1 MQLNPLL
8 HAELVTGRRQSALI
22 DLWST
27 TGFAAAVSEVTGPH
41 VYEFGELPVPT
52 VAITLYD
59 VRRHVLI
66 ENGRVRRDAPVRA
79 GRFRIGQPGRSVV
92 VDAVPEV
99 RSGKLLLFYLGE
111 ALLREAGAA
120 RGSAAPI
127 ALMDKAWDADDP
139 MLEMSARRLVEASE
153 SGLRP
158 NALLAEQ
165 VAYTLALH
173 LSDRYAAPDSRTSAQ
188 LPEPDEAMRRRV
200 AELVLDDPAAPI
212 TLTAMAQA
220 AGMSPSHFIR
230 SFKRTTGLTP
240 HRFVVEQRVLA
251 ARHLL
256 ETSDLPTVEVALA
269 VGFSSQSHFGVAFR
283 AVTGESPARYRRLLR
298 GRG

>member
-41 VYEFGELPVPT
+41 LYEFGELPVPT

-92 VDAVPEV
+92 VDAVPEA
-99 RSGKLLLFYLGE
+99 RSGKLLLLYLGE
-111 ALLREAGAA
+111 ALLKEVGAA
-120 RGSAAPI
+120 RGSAGPI
-127 ALMDKAWDADDP
+127 ALMDRAWDTEDA
-139 MLEMSARRLVEASE
+139 MLEISARRLVEASE
-153 SGLRP
+153 SGHRP

-173 LSDRYAAPDSRTSAQ
+173 LSDRYAVPTSPQAERTPN
-188 LPEPDEAMRRRV
+188 LNETMRERV
-200 AELVLDDPAAPI
+200 AEFVRADPGAPV
-212 TLTAMAQA
+212 TLAAMAQV
-220 AGMSPSHFIR
+220 AGMSPSCFIR
-230 SFKRTTGLTP
+230 TFKRSTGLTP

-256 ETSDLPTVEVALA
+256 ATSDLPIVEVALA

-298 GRG
+298 GSR